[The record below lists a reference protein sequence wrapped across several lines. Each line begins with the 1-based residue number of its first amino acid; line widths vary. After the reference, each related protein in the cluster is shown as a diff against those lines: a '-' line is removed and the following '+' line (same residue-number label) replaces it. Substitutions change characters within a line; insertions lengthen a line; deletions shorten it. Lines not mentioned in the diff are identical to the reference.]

1 MFFSHT
7 LCQVIIFI
15 FVACFFLSATKQS
28 PDFCIYELTP
38 GQMARMIAQVKQEK
52 DYIYCNYANIL
63 DTTKCASIPC
73 TSTATS
79 PNCAL
84 KPTSRPTSRIPTSA
98 RPTSTPS
105 TSKPTQ
111 RLTLRPTTRMPSTR
125 PSSAKPT
132 TRRPT
137 LRPTTRMPSSR
148 PTSAKPT
155 TQRPTLRPTTRMPST
170 RPTTAPDHSSANKA
184 DDRALYTNMWSSSN
198 GRKMELYL
206 P

>member
-1 MFFSHT
+1 MMFFSHT

-15 FVACFFLSATKQS
+15 FVACFFLSTSKKS
-28 PDFCIYELTP
+28 PDFCVYELTP

-52 DYIYCNYANIL
+52 DFIYCNYANIL

-73 TSTATS
+73 ASTATS
-79 PNCAL
+79 PSCAL

-105 TSKPTQ
+105 APDAAPNHSYALVQANLGKADNSAPDAAPNHSYALDQANLSKADN
-111 RLTLRPTTRMPSTR
+111 
-125 PSSAKPT
+125 SAPD
-132 TRRPT
+132 
-137 LRPTTRMPSSR
+137 
-148 PTSAKPT
+148 
-155 TQRPTLRPTTRMPST
+155 
-170 RPTTAPDHSSANKA
+170 TAPDHSSANKA

-198 GRKMELYL
+198 GRNMELYL